1 MSWEIPLSNLP
12 LQVWPS
18 PNYASGG
25 FPRESTSAAHFP
37 VGDYNPEDQQT
48 QSAILCTQNH
58 LQSLAMW
65 GQVEI
70 LVWSRTLSCG
80 ACMTH
85 FITVYTQRS
94 FLILQCQLPQLF
106 SVSCLFRYSSFNI
119 FPSFAI
125 YISCT
130 VVLCKHL
137 FIVDA
142 GDGFLPRKGTGL
154 RWLISLYQTI
164 HAVRLFYSLHDLLSP
179 PQCNMQCNLC
189 FMSPALNGSCL
200 TAHADSPIS

>member
-1 MSWEIPLSNLP
+1 MEAFLENQRQQPTFLWETTTLKTSKHRALS
-12 LQVWPS
+12 
-18 PNYASGG
+18 YALRTIYSLWQCGG
-25 FPRESTSAAHFP
+25 WWK
-37 VGDYNPEDQQT
+37 
-48 QSAILCTQNH
+48 
-58 LQSLAMW
+58 SLY
-65 GQVEI
+65 GQGH
-70 LVWSRTLSCG
+70 SCG

-154 RWLISLYQTI
+154 RWLISSYQTI

-179 PQCNMQCNLC
+179 PSVQYAMQFVFYVSSFERFLLDC
-189 FMSPALNGSCL
+189 SC
-200 TAHADSPIS
+200 